1 MSNRER
7 WIIYPLLFMTLG
19 ITIRGRLFLPK
30 ARTPGVKV
38 EQVDALDVHAVEVHC
53 RSLTVTNADGAPRLR
68 IGVTPNGA
76 GRLEIYEGS
85 EEMVVLIGTDQ
96 AGQSGLIKVFSSGK
110 IEVLSSDEQV
120 ATYVGFREDEP
131 GVFVNVLGSGRNM
144 RLTSSVVDWLEL
156 VRNTLEAN
164 RPHEPHGD
172 DQDGAEDSNESSSTT
187 P

>member
-38 EQVDALDVHAVEVHC
+38 EQVDAVDVRAEDVHAVDVHC
-53 RSLTVTNADGAPRLR
+53 RSLTVTDADGATRLR
-68 IGVTPNGA
+68 IGVTSSNA
-76 GRLEIYEGS
+76 GQLEIYKGS

-96 AGQSGLIKVFSSGK
+96 AGQSGLIEVFGP
-110 IEVLSSDEQV
+110 DQQV
-120 ATYVGFREDEP
+120 AAYVGFREDEP
-131 GVFVNVLGSGRNM
+131 GVFVDALESGRSM
-144 RLTSSVVDWLEL
+144 RLTSSVADWLEL
-156 VRNTLEAN
+156 VRKTLDAASK
-164 RPHEPHGD
+164 P
-172 DQDGAEDSNESSSTT
+172 DQDEDPHDSSSTS

>member
-38 EQVDALDVHAVEVHC
+38 EQVDALDVQC
-53 RSLTVTNADGAPRLR
+53 RSLTVTDADGATRLQ
-68 IGVTPNGA
+68 IGVTSSNA
-76 GRLEIYEGS
+76 GQLEIYKGS

-96 AGQSGLIKVFSSGK
+96 AGQSGLIEVFSSDK
-110 IEVLSSDEQV
+110 QV

-131 GVFVNVLGSGRNM
+131 GVFVNVLESGRSM

-164 RPHEPHGD
+164 RPHEPDGD
-172 DQDGAEDSNESSSTT
+172 DQDGAEDSNESTSTT

>member
-38 EQVDALDVHAVEVHC
+38 EQVDAVDIQC
-53 RSLTVTNADGAPRLR
+53 RSLTVTDADGATRLQ
-68 IGVTPNGA
+68 IGVTSSNA
-76 GRLEIYEGS
+76 GQLEIYKGS

-96 AGQSGLIKVFSSGK
+96 AGQSGLIEVFGP
-110 IEVLSSDEQV
+110 DQQV
-120 ATYVGFREDEP
+120 AAYVGFREDEP
-131 GVFVNVLGSGRNM
+131 GVFVDVLESGRSM
-144 RLTSSVVDWLEL
+144 RLTSSVADWLEL
-156 VRNTLEAN
+156 VRKTLDAASKPDEDED
-164 RPHEPHGD
+164 PHD
-172 DQDGAEDSNESSSTT
+172 SSSTS